1 MQQLF
6 IIIFTGIVGGL
17 IALFG
22 VSLGISHEKA
32 REPRTAVIVLKVD
45 PSVTWQV
52 DRLCAAYWAQD
63 GGGKIAKINKEDKGK
78 ERY

>member
-1 MQQLF
+1 MVLKAMKRLS
-6 IIIFTGIVGGL
+6 IILLAGIVGGL

-45 PSVTWQV
+45 PSITWQL
-52 DRLCAAYWAQD
+52 DRMCAAYWAQD
-63 GGGKIAKINKEDKGK
+63 GGGKVAKIRK
-78 ERY
+78 

>member
-1 MQQLF
+1 VVLKAMKRLS
-6 IIIFTGIVGGL
+6 IILLAGIVGGL

-45 PSVTWQV
+45 PSITWQL
-52 DRLCAAYWAQD
+52 DRMCAAYWAQD
-63 GGGKIAKINKEDKGK
+63 GGGKVAKIRK
-78 ERY
+78 